1 MKNLPDLIIHKDQYG
16 MVDRLVKIKMLQRMV
31 EKHFKNTIL
40 KIECLQLISFFLS
53 EDIMIFEKVLYTV
66 FDLLS
71 DFGGLYSTFVLTFFV
86 VIGSSI
92 NKTIVTAKIIRA
104 S

>member
-1 MKNLPDLIIHKDQYG
+1 MFGAYY
-16 MVDRLVKIKMLQRMV
+16 
-31 EKHFKNTIL
+31 
-40 KIECLQLISFFLS
+40 FLS
-53 EDIMIFEKVLYTV
+53 EDIKTYEKVLYSV

-86 VIGSSI
+86 LIGSKI

>member
-1 MKNLPDLIIHKDQYG
+1 MFGAY
-16 MVDRLVKIKMLQRMV
+16 
-31 EKHFKNTIL
+31 
-40 KIECLQLISFFLS
+40 FFLS
-53 EDIMIFEKVLYTV
+53 EDIKTYEKVLYSV

-86 VIGSSI
+86 LIGSKI

>member
-1 MKNLPDLIIHKDQYG
+1 MFGAY
-16 MVDRLVKIKMLQRMV
+16 
-31 EKHFKNTIL
+31 
-40 KIECLQLISFFLS
+40 FFVS
-53 EDIMIFEKVLYTV
+53 EDIRTFHKGLYAV

-71 DFGGLYSTFVLTFFV
+71 DFDGLYSTFVLTFFV
-86 VIGSSI
+86 PIGSKI